1 MLAISEKVSSAL
13 KNGEPVVA
21 LESTLIT
28 HGLPFPSNV
37 ETAIAAEECVRQ
49 EGATPATIAIMNGSI
64 RVGLSHDEI
73 GFLGRLERK
82 NVMKVSRGDLG
93 VAVAQKGFGAT
104 TVAST
109 MICAKMAGIKIFATG
124 GLGGVHRG
132 GENSFDISADLM
144 ELGRTSVAVVCAGAK
159 SILDIGRTLEVLE
172 TQGVPVVGYQT
183 KKFPA
188 FHYRNSG
195 FDLNA
200 TADSPKELANIIE
213 AHFELINS
221 GFVVANPIPDE
232 YAMDQLEV
240 EQFIAQAVREAE
252 EQQITGKAV
261 TPFLLSRLSELS
273 GGKSLAS
280 NVALIKNNATLAAQI
295 AKNWRPHGDSNPGY
309 RRERAMS

>member
-1 MLAISEKVSSAL
+1 MLTISNEVASAL
-13 KNGEPVVA
+13 KNAEPVVA

-37 ETAIAAEECVRQ
+37 ETAIAAEEYVRR
-49 EGATPATIAIMNGSI
+49 EGAIPATIAVMEGHI

-109 MICAKMAGIKIFATG
+109 MICAKLAGIQVFATG

-132 GENSFDISADLM
+132 GENSLDISADLM
-144 ELGRTSVAVVCAGAK
+144 ELGRTPVVVVCAGAK

-188 FHYRNSG
+188 FHYRDTV
-195 FDLNA
+195 FDLHA
-200 TADSPKELANIIE
+200 SVDHVEELARMIE
-213 AHFELINS
+213 AHFQLINC
-221 GFVVANPIPDE
+221 GFLVANPIREED
-232 YAMDQLEV
+232 AMNHVEV

-252 EQQITGKAV
+252 DKRITGKAV
-261 TPFLLSRLSELS
+261 TPFLLSRLNELS

-280 NVALIKNNATLAAQI
+280 NVALIKNNAALAAQI
-295 AKNWRPHGDSNPGY
+295 AKQLASPRGFEPRLPP
-309 RRERAMS
+309 